1 MHQVEQNKR
10 NDQQQTVIID
20 LYQSSEQ
27 LHDSMADN

>member
-10 NDQQQTVIID
+10 NDQQQTVIR
-20 LYQSSEQ
+20 YQSSEQ